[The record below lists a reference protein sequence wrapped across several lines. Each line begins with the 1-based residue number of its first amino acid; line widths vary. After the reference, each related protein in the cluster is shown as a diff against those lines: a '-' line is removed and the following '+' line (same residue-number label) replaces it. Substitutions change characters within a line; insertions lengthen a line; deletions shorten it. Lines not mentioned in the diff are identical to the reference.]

1 MKFAG
6 TYVNLAEMKH
16 LCLISC
22 ILILCG
28 CAGRVR
34 HTYEVEAAL
43 KSLDQVISNKQ
54 MIEGQ
59 KENRILRLR
68 DGVSSAVSDVEKY
81 GIYNELFNEYF
92 QYNIDSTISYAYRKI
107 SLAESFGN
115 EELIRDAVLDLADR
129 YAMSG
134 LYDAILSLFD
144 EYAYD
149 WQEEARYLSILNT
162 VYSNLSKSSNDMV
175 LAVKYSRKKDEY
187 QQKLL
192 STLKHDDIGRI
203 FIQTDILLENNKA
216 QEVLDL
222 LLPWVASND
231 LALEDQGVIYYTM
244 ARAYSM
250 IGDNDNAV
258 LWYAKSARSD
268 LLVPKYEY
276 RSLYELAR
284 CLYEK
289 NDIERAYTYI
299 TRSVQDAVRS
309 NAQLHK
315 QFSYQIL
322 PVISSS
328 YDKFVSQKN
337 RAIVSALL
345 VSCFLLVF
353 LVILS
358 VFLMKERNRV
368 LVAERQTKESNLMLQ
383 RLTEQLQKNVSILQE
398 TNQVKE
404 MYLGRYLNMCSEYI
418 DGLEKYRTSLRKAV
432 KEGEDAMTVLKSK
445 EFMEKALT
453 DFYNQFDATF
463 LDLFPDFIPQL
474 NELLQED
481 KKVSYHSKE
490 RLLTTELRVL
500 ALIRLGVDDSVK
512 IASFLRRSV
521 STVYNYRVKMRNA
534 SVCDRED
541 FENRIMGIG
550 TRQ

>member
-1 MKFAG
+1 
-6 TYVNLAEMKH
+6 MKH
-16 LCLISC
+16 ICIISC
-22 ILILCG
+22 VLILCG
-28 CAGRVR
+28 CSGRVR
-34 HTYEVEAAL
+34 HPYEVESAL
-43 KSLDQVISNKQ
+43 KSLDRVISNKE

-68 DGVSSAVSDVEKY
+68 NGLSAASSDIERY
-81 GIYNELFNEYF
+81 GFYNDLFNEYF
-92 QYNIDSTISYAYRKI
+92 QYNIDSTIAYAYRKMA
-107 SLAESFGN
+107 LAESSGN
-115 EELIRDAVLDLADR
+115 DELIRDAVLDMADR
-129 YAMSG
+129 YTMSG
-134 LYDAILSLFD
+134 IYDAVLGLFD
-144 EYAYD
+144 EFAYD
-149 WQEEARYLSILNT
+149 WQEEPRYLSILNT
-162 VYSNLSKSSNDMV
+162 VYSNLAKSSNDSILSM
-175 LAVKYSRKKDEY
+175 KYSLKKDEY
-187 QQKLL
+187 QQKLFSHL
-192 STLKHDDIGRI
+192 AEDDIGRI
-203 FIQTDILLENNKA
+203 FIRTDMLLENDKA
-216 QEVLDL
+216 QEVLDI
-222 LLPWVASND
+222 LLPWVGSND
-231 LALEDQGVIYYTM
+231 PSLEDQGIIYYTI

-250 IGDNDNAV
+250 IGDNENAI
-258 LWYAKSARSD
+258 LWYAKSAESD

-299 TRSVQDAVRS
+299 TRSVQDAIRS

-322 PVISSS
+322 PIISSS

-337 RAIVSALL
+337 RAIVSALS
-345 VSCFLLVF
+345 VSSVLLCF

-358 VFLMKERNRV
+358 VFLIRERNRV
-368 LVAERQTKESNLMLQ
+368 LIAERQTKESNMMLQ
-383 RLTEQLQKNVSILQE
+383 QLTDELQKNVNILKE
-398 TNQVKE
+398 TNQVKD

-418 DGLEKYRTSLRKAV
+418 DGLEKYRTSLRKAI
-432 KEGEDAMTVLKSK
+432 KDGEDAMTALKSK
-445 EFMEKALT
+445 EFMEKALE

-474 NELLQED
+474 NELLQD
-481 KKVSYHSKE
+481 DRKVTYHSKE

-534 SVCDRED
+534 SVSDRDE
-541 FENRIMGIG
+541 FEKRIMEIG

>member
-1 MKFAG
+1 
-6 TYVNLAEMKH
+6 MKH

-28 CAGRVR
+28 CSGRVR
-34 HTYEVEAAL
+34 YSSEVEAAL
-43 KSLDQVISNKQ
+43 KSLDLVISNKE

-59 KENRILRLR
+59 KENRILKLR
-68 DGVSSAVSDVEKY
+68 AGVSSAVSDIERY
-81 GIYNELFNEYF
+81 GVYNDLFNEYF

-107 SLAESFGN
+107 ELAEFSGN
-115 EELIRDAVLDLADR
+115 EELVRDAVLDLADR

-134 LYDAILSLFD
+134 LYDAILSLFE
-144 EYAYD
+144 EYDYQ
-149 WQEEARYLSILNT
+149 WLEEARYLSILNT
-162 VYSNLSKSSNDMV
+162 VYSNLSKSSNDHV
-175 LAVKYSRKKDEY
+175 LSMKYIRKKDEY

-192 STLKHDDIGRI
+192 STLKDDDIGCI

-231 LALEDQGVIYYTM
+231 PALEDQGVIYYTM
-244 ARAYSM
+244 ARAYSL
-250 IGDNDNAV
+250 IGDNENAV

-337 RAIVSALL
+337 KAIVSALL
-345 VSCFLLVF
+345 VSCFLLFF

-358 VFLMKERNRV
+358 VFLIKERNRV

-383 RLTEQLQKNVSILQE
+383 QLTDQLQKNVNILQE

-418 DGLEKYRTSLRKAV
+418 DGLEKYRTSLRKAI
-432 KEGEDAMTVLKSK
+432 KDGEDAMTALKSK
-445 EFMEKALT
+445 EFMEKALN

-463 LDLFPDFIPQL
+463 LDLFPDFISQL

-541 FENRIMGIG
+541 FENRIMDIG

>member
-1 MKFAG
+1 MK
-6 TYVNLAEMKH
+6 
-16 LCLISC
+16 
-22 ILILCG
+22 
-28 CAGRVR
+28 
-34 HTYEVEAAL
+34 
-43 KSLDQVISNKQ
+43 
-54 MIEGQ
+54 
-59 KENRILRLR
+59 LRA
-68 DGVSSAVSDVEKY
+68 GVSSAVSDIERY
-81 GIYNELFNEYF
+81 GVYNDLFNEYF

-107 SLAESFGN
+107 ELAEFSGN
-115 EELIRDAVLDLADR
+115 EELVRDAVLDLADR

-134 LYDAILSLFD
+134 LYDAILSLFE
-144 EYAYD
+144 EYDYQ
-149 WQEEARYLSILNT
+149 WLEEARYLSILNT
-162 VYSNLSKSSNDMV
+162 VYSNLSKSSNDHV
-175 LAVKYSRKKDEY
+175 LSMKYIRKKDEY

-192 STLKHDDIGRI
+192 STLKDDDIGRI

-231 LALEDQGVIYYTM
+231 PALEDQGVIYYTM
-244 ARAYSM
+244 ARAYSL
-250 IGDNDNAV
+250 IGDNENAV

-337 RAIVSALL
+337 KAIVSALL
-345 VSCFLLVF
+345 VSCFLLFF

-358 VFLMKERNRV
+358 VFLIKERNRV

-383 RLTEQLQKNVSILQE
+383 QLTDQLQKNVNILQE

-418 DGLEKYRTSLRKAV
+418 DGLEKYRTSLRKAI
-432 KEGEDAMTVLKSK
+432 KDGEDAMTALKSK
-445 EFMEKALT
+445 EFMEKALN

-463 LDLFPDFIPQL
+463 LDLFPDFISQL

-541 FENRIMGIG
+541 FENRIMDIG

>member
-1 MKFAG
+1 
-6 TYVNLAEMKH
+6 MKH
-16 LCLISC
+16 LCLISY

-28 CAGRVR
+28 CSGRVR
-34 HTYEVEAAL
+34 YSSEVETAL
-43 KSLDQVISNKQ
+43 KSLDLVISNKE

-59 KENRILRLR
+59 KENRILKLR
-68 DGVSSAVSDVEKY
+68 AGVSSAVSDIERY
-81 GIYNELFNEYF
+81 GVYNDLFNEYF

-107 SLAESFGN
+107 ELAEFSGN
-115 EELIRDAVLDLADR
+115 EDLVRDAVLDLADR

-134 LYDAILSLFD
+134 LYDAILSLFE
-144 EYAYD
+144 EYDYQ
-149 WQEEARYLSILNT
+149 WLEEARYLSILNT
-162 VYSNLSKSSNDMV
+162 VYSNLSKSSNDHV
-175 LAVKYSRKKDEY
+175 LSMKYIRKKDEY

-192 STLKHDDIGRI
+192 STLKDDDIGRI

-231 LALEDQGVIYYTM
+231 PALEDQGVIYYTM
-244 ARAYSM
+244 ARAYSL
-250 IGDNDNAV
+250 IGDNENAV

-315 QFSYQIL
+315 QFSYEIL

-337 RAIVSALL
+337 KAIVSALL
-345 VSCFLLVF
+345 VSCFLLFF

-358 VFLMKERNRV
+358 VFLIRERNRV
-368 LVAERQTKESNLMLQ
+368 LIAERQTKESHRMLQ
-383 RLTEQLQKNVSILQE
+383 ELTDQLQKNVNILQE
-398 TNQVKE
+398 TNQVKD

-418 DGLEKYRTSLRKAV
+418 DGLEKYRTSLRKV
-432 KEGEDAMTVLKSK
+432 IKDGEDVMTALKSK
-445 EFMEKALT
+445 EFMEKALN

-463 LDLFPDFIPQL
+463 LDLFPDFISQL

-541 FENRIMGIG
+541 FENRIMDIG

>member
-1 MKFAG
+1 MKY
-6 TYVNLAEMKH
+6 T
-16 LCLISC
+16 CLISC

-34 HTYEVEAAL
+34 HSYEVEAAL
-43 KSLDQVISNKQ
+43 KSLDQVISNKE

-68 DGVSSAVSDVEKY
+68 AGISEAASDEERY
-81 GIYNELFNEYF
+81 GIYNDLFNEYF

-107 SLAESFGN
+107 ELAELSGN
-115 EELIRDAVLDLADR
+115 EELIKDAVLDLADR

-134 LYDAILSLFD
+134 LYDAILSIFA
-144 EYAYD
+144 EYDYQ
-149 WQEEARYLSILNT
+149 WLEEARYLSILNT
-162 VYSNLSKSSNDMV
+162 VYSNLSKSSNDLV
-175 LAVKYSRKKDEY
+175 LAMKYSRAKDEY
-187 QQKLL
+187 QNKLF
-192 STLKHDDIGRI
+192 STLKNDDIGRI
-203 FIQTDILLENNKA
+203 YIQTDILLEKNKA

-231 LALEDQGVIYYTM
+231 PALEDQGVIYYTM

-250 IGDNDNAV
+250 IGDNENAI

-276 RSLYELAR
+276 RSLYELAS

-322 PVISSS
+322 PIISSS
-328 YDKFVSQKN
+328 YDKFLSQKN
-337 RAIVSALL
+337 KAIVSALL
-345 VSCFLLVF
+345 ASCVLLFF

-358 VFLMKERNRV
+358 VFLIKERNRV
-368 LVAERQTKESNLMLQ
+368 LVAERQTKESNQMLQ
-383 RLTEQLQKNVSILQE
+383 QLTDQLQKNVNILQE

-432 KEGEDAMTVLKSK
+432 KDGEDAMTALKSK
-445 EFMEKALT
+445 EFMEKALN

-463 LDLFPDFIPQL
+463 LDLFPDFISQL

-541 FENRIMGIG
+541 FENRIMDIG

>member
-1 MKFAG
+1 
-6 TYVNLAEMKH
+6 MKH

-28 CAGRVR
+28 CSGRVR
-34 HTYEVEAAL
+34 YSSEVEAAL
-43 KSLDQVISNKQ
+43 KSLDLVISNKE

-59 KENRILRLR
+59 KENRILKLR
-68 DGVSSAVSDVEKY
+68 AGVSSTVSDIERY
-81 GIYNELFNEYF
+81 GVYNDLFNEYF

-107 SLAESFGN
+107 ELAEFSGN
-115 EELIRDAVLDLADR
+115 EELVRDAVLDLADR

-134 LYDAILSLFD
+134 LYDAILSLFE
-144 EYAYD
+144 EYDYQ
-149 WQEEARYLSILNT
+149 WLEEARYLSILNT
-162 VYSNLSKSSNDMV
+162 VYSNLSKSSNDHV
-175 LAVKYSRKKDEY
+175 LSMKYIRKKDEY

-192 STLKHDDIGRI
+192 STLKDDDIGRI

-231 LALEDQGVIYYTM
+231 PALEDQGVIYYTM
-244 ARAYSM
+244 ARAYSL
-250 IGDNDNAV
+250 IGDNENAV

-337 RAIVSALL
+337 KAIVSALL
-345 VSCFLLVF
+345 VSCFLLFF

-358 VFLMKERNRV
+358 VFLIKERNRV

-383 RLTEQLQKNVSILQE
+383 QLTDQLQKNVNILQE

-418 DGLEKYRTSLRKAV
+418 DGLEKYRTSLRKAI
-432 KEGEDAMTVLKSK
+432 KDGEDAMTALKSK
-445 EFMEKALT
+445 EFMEKALN

-463 LDLFPDFIPQL
+463 LDLFPDFISQL

-541 FENRIMGIG
+541 FENRIMDIG

>member
-16 LCLISC
+16 LCLILC

-445 EFMEKALT
+445 EFIEKALT

-541 FENRIMGIG
+541 FENRIMDIG

>member
-1 MKFAG
+1 
-6 TYVNLAEMKH
+6 MKH
-16 LCLISC
+16 LCLISF

-28 CAGRVR
+28 CSGRVR
-34 HTYEVEAAL
+34 YSSEVEAAL
-43 KSLDQVISNKQ
+43 KSLDLVISNKE

-59 KENRILRLR
+59 KENRILKLR
-68 DGVSSAVSDVEKY
+68 AGVSSAVSDIERY
-81 GIYNELFNEYF
+81 GVYNDLFKEYF

-107 SLAESFGN
+107 ELAEFSGN
-115 EELIRDAVLDLADR
+115 EELVRDAVLDLADR

-134 LYDAILSLFD
+134 LYDAILSLFE
-144 EYAYD
+144 EYDYQ
-149 WQEEARYLSILNT
+149 WLEEARYLSILNT
-162 VYSNLSKSSNDMV
+162 VYSNLSKSSNDHV
-175 LAVKYSRKKDEY
+175 LSMKYIRKKDEY

-192 STLKHDDIGRI
+192 STLKDDDIGRI

-231 LALEDQGVIYYTM
+231 PALEDQGVIYNSM
-244 ARAYSM
+244 ARAYCL
-250 IGDNDNAV
+250 IGDNENAV

-328 YDKFVSQKN
+328 YAKFVSQKN
-337 RAIVSALL
+337 KAIVSALL
-345 VSCFLLVF
+345 VSCFLLFF

-358 VFLMKERNRV
+358 VFLIRERNRV

-383 RLTEQLQKNVSILQE
+383 QLTDQLQTISFRRRI
-398 TNQVKE
+398 
-404 MYLGRYLNMCSEYI
+404 RS
-418 DGLEKYRTSLRKAV
+418 RKCISA
-432 KEGEDAMTVLKSK
+432 
-445 EFMEKALT
+445 
-453 DFYNQFDATF
+453 
-463 LDLFPDFIPQL
+463 
-474 NELLQED
+474 
-481 KKVSYHSKE
+481 
-490 RLLTTELRVL
+490 
-500 ALIRLGVDDSVK
+500 
-512 IASFLRRSV
+512 
-521 STVYNYRVKMRNA
+521 
-534 SVCDRED
+534 
-541 FENRIMGIG
+541 G
-550 TRQ
+550 T

>member
-1 MKFAG
+1 
-6 TYVNLAEMKH
+6 MKH
-16 LCLISC
+16 IC
-22 ILILCG
+22 IIACVLILCG
-28 CAGRVR
+28 CSGRVR
-34 HTYEVEAAL
+34 HPYEVESAL
-43 KSLDQVISNKQ
+43 KSLDQVISNKE

-68 DGVSSAVSDVEKY
+68 SGLSAASSDIERY
-81 GIYNELFNEYF
+81 GFYNDLFNEYF
-92 QYNIDSTISYAYRKI
+92 QYNIDSTIAYAYRKMA
-107 SLAESFGN
+107 LAESSGN
-115 EELIRDAVLDLADR
+115 DELIRDAVLDMADR
-129 YAMSG
+129 YTMSG
-134 LYDAILSLFD
+134 IYDAVLSLFD
-144 EYAYD
+144 DYAYD
-149 WQEEARYLSILNT
+149 WQEEPRYLSILNT
-162 VYSNLSKSSNDMV
+162 VYSNLAKSSNDSILSM
-175 LAVKYSRKKDEY
+175 KYSLKKDEY
-187 QQKLL
+187 QQKLFSHL
-192 STLKHDDIGRI
+192 AEEDIGRI
-203 FIQTDILLENNKA
+203 FIRTDMLLENDKA
-216 QEVLDL
+216 QEVLDI
-222 LLPWVASND
+222 LLPWVGNND
-231 LALEDQGVIYYTM
+231 PSLEDQGIIYYTI

-250 IGDNDNAV
+250 IGDNENAI
-258 LWYAKSARSD
+258 LWYAKSAESD

-299 TRSVQDAVRS
+299 TRSVQDAIRS

-322 PVISSS
+322 PIISSS

-337 RAIVSALL
+337 RAIVSALS
-345 VSCFLLVF
+345 VSSVLLCF

-358 VFLMKERNRV
+358 VFLIRERNRV
-368 LVAERQTKESNLMLQ
+368 LIAERQTKESNMMLQ
-383 RLTEQLQKNVSILQE
+383 QLTDELQKNVNILKE
-398 TNQVKE
+398 TNQVKD

-418 DGLEKYRTSLRKAV
+418 DGLEKYRTSLRKAI
-432 KEGEDAMTVLKSK
+432 KDGEDAMTALKSK
-445 EFMEKALT
+445 EFMEKALE

-481 KKVSYHSKE
+481 RKVTYHSKE

-534 SVCDRED
+534 SVSDRDE
-541 FENRIMGIG
+541 FEKRIMEIG

>member
-1 MKFAG
+1 MKR
-6 TYVNLAEMKH
+6 

-22 ILILCG
+22 VLILCG

-34 HTYEVEAAL
+34 HSYEVETAL
-43 KSLDQVISNKQ
+43 KSLDQVISNKE

-68 DGVSSAVSDVEKY
+68 EGISSAVSDLERY
-81 GIYNELFNEYF
+81 GIYNDLFNEYF
-92 QYNIDSTISYAYRKI
+92 QYNIDSTIAYAYRKI
-107 SLAESFGN
+107 ELAESSGN
-115 EELIRDAVLDLADR
+115 DELIKDAVLDLADR

-134 LYDAILSLFD
+134 LYDAILSLFE
-144 EYAYD
+144 EYEYQ
-149 WQEEARYLSILNT
+149 WFEEARYLSILNT
-162 VYSNLSKSSNDMV
+162 VYSNLSKSSNDLV
-175 LAVKYSRKKDEY
+175 LSAKYTRKKDEY

-192 STLKHDDIGRI
+192 STLKDDDIGRI
-203 FIQTDILLENNKA
+203 FIQTDILLENDKA

-231 LALEDQGVIYYTM
+231 PALEDQGVIYYTM

-250 IGDNDNAV
+250 IGDSDNAI

-276 RSLYELAR
+276 RSLYELAS

-289 NDIERAYTYI
+289 HDIERAYTYI
-299 TRSVQDAVRS
+299 NRSVQDAVRS

-337 RAIVSALL
+337 KAIVSALL
-345 VSCFLLVF
+345 VSCFLLFF

-358 VFLMKERNRV
+358 VFLIRERNRV
-368 LVAERQTKESNLMLQ
+368 LIAERQTKESNQMLQ
-383 RLTEQLQKNVSILQE
+383 QLTDQLQKNVNILQE
-398 TNQVKE
+398 TNQVKDI
-404 MYLGRYLNMCSEYI
+404 YLGRYLNMCSEYI
-418 DGLEKYRTSLRKAV
+418 DGLEKYRTSLRKV
-432 KEGEDAMTVLKSK
+432 IKDGEDAMTALKSK
-445 EFMEKALT
+445 EFMEKALN

-463 LDLFPDFIPQL
+463 LDLFPDFISQL

-500 ALIRLGVDDSVK
+500 ALIRLGVNDSVK

-534 SVCDRED
+534 SVCDREE
-541 FENRIMGIG
+541 FENRIMDIG

>member
-1 MKFAG
+1 MKR
-6 TYVNLAEMKH
+6 

-22 ILILCG
+22 VLILCG

-34 HTYEVEAAL
+34 HSYEVESAL
-43 KSLDQVISNKQ
+43 KSLDQVISNKE

-59 KENRILRLR
+59 KENRIMRLR
-68 DGVSSAVSDVEKY
+68 AGISEAASDEERYGV
-81 GIYNELFNEYF
+81 YNDLFNEYF

-107 SLAESFGN
+107 ALAESSGN
-115 EELIRDAVLDLADR
+115 EELVRDAVLDLADR

-134 LYDAILSLFD
+134 LYDAILSLFE
-144 EYAYD
+144 EYEYQ
-149 WQEEARYLSILNT
+149 WFEEARYLSVLNT
-162 VYSNLSKSSNDMV
+162 VYSNLSKSSNDLV
-175 LAVKYSRKKDEY
+175 LSAKYTLKKDEY
-187 QQKLL
+187 QQKLFSHL
-192 STLKHDDIGRI
+192 AEDDIGRI

-216 QEVLDL
+216 REVLDL
-222 LLPWVASND
+222 LLPWIADNELS
-231 LALEDQGVIYYTM
+231 LENQGVIYYTL

-250 IGDNDNAV
+250 LGDNNNAV
-258 LWYAKSARSD
+258 LWYARSAESD

-276 RSLYELAR
+276 RSLYELAS

-289 NDIERAYTYI
+289 HDIERAYTYI
-299 TRSVQDAVRS
+299 NRSVQDALRS

-322 PVISSS
+322 PIISSS
-328 YDKFVSQKN
+328 YDKFLSQKN

-345 VSCFLLVF
+345 ASCILLFF

-358 VFLMKERNRV
+358 VFLIKERNRV
-368 LVAERQTKESNLMLQ
+368 LVAERQTKESNQMLQ
-383 RLTEQLQKNVSILQE
+383 QLTDQLQKNVNILQE
-398 TNQVKE
+398 TNQVKDI
-404 MYLGRYLNMCSEYI
+404 YLGRYLNMCSEYI
-418 DGLEKYRTSLRKAV
+418 DGLEKYRTSLRKV
-432 KEGEDAMTVLKSK
+432 IKDGEDAMTALKSK
-445 EFMEKALT
+445 EFMEKALN

-463 LDLFPDFIPQL
+463 LDLFPDFISQL

-534 SVCDRED
+534 SVCDREE
-541 FENRIMGIG
+541 FEKRIMDIG

>member
-1 MKFAG
+1 
-6 TYVNLAEMKH
+6 MKH

-28 CAGRVR
+28 CSGRVR
-34 HTYEVEAAL
+34 YSSEVEAAL
-43 KSLDQVISNKQ
+43 KSLDLVISNKE

-59 KENRILRLR
+59 KENRILKLR
-68 DGVSSAVSDVEKY
+68 AGVSSAVSDIERY
-81 GIYNELFNEYF
+81 GVYNDLFNEYF

-107 SLAESFGN
+107 ELAEFSGN
-115 EELIRDAVLDLADR
+115 EELVRDAVLDLADR

-134 LYDAILSLFD
+134 LYDAILSLFE
-144 EYAYD
+144 EYDYQ
-149 WQEEARYLSILNT
+149 WLEEARYLSILNT
-162 VYSNLSKSSNDMV
+162 VYSNLSKSSNDHV
-175 LAVKYSRKKDEY
+175 LSMKYIRKKDEY

-192 STLKHDDIGRI
+192 STLKDDDIGRI

-231 LALEDQGVIYYTM
+231 PALEDQGVIYYTM
-244 ARAYSM
+244 ARAYSL
-250 IGDNDNAV
+250 IGDNENAV

-337 RAIVSALL
+337 KAIVSALL
-345 VSCFLLVF
+345 VSCFLLFF

-358 VFLMKERNRV
+358 VFLIKERNRV

-383 RLTEQLQKNVSILQE
+383 QLTDQLQKNVNILQE

-418 DGLEKYRTSLRKAV
+418 DGLEKYRTSLRKV
-432 KEGEDAMTVLKSK
+432 IKDGEDAMTALKSK
-445 EFMEKALT
+445 EFMEKALN

-463 LDLFPDFIPQL
+463 LDLFPDFISQL

-541 FENRIMGIG
+541 FENRIMDIG

>member
-1 MKFAG
+1 
-6 TYVNLAEMKH
+6 MKH
-16 LCLISC
+16 LCLISSL
-22 ILILCG
+22 LILCG

-34 HTYEVEAAL
+34 HSYEVEAAL
-43 KSLDQVISNKQ
+43 KSLDQVISNKE

-68 DGVSSAVSDVEKY
+68 AGISSAVSDVERY
-81 GIYNELFNEYF
+81 GIYNDLFNEYF
-92 QYNIDSTISYAYRKI
+92 QYNIDSTISYAYRKKE
-107 SLAESFGN
+107 LAESIGN
-115 EELIRDAVLDLADR
+115 DELIKDAVLDLADR

-134 LYDAILSLFD
+134 LYDAILSLFG
-144 EYAYD
+144 EYDYQ
-149 WQEEARYLSILNT
+149 WLEEARYLSILNT
-162 VYSNLSKSSNDMV
+162 VYSNLSKSSNDLV
-175 LAVKYSRKKDEY
+175 LAMKYSRAKDGY
-187 QQKLL
+187 QQQLL
-192 STLKHDDIGRI
+192 STLNDDDIGRI

-231 LALEDQGVIYYTM
+231 PALEDQGVIYYTM

-250 IGDNDNAV
+250 IGDIENAI

-276 RSLYELAR
+276 RSLYELAS

-328 YDKFVSQKN
+328 YDKFLSQKN

-345 VSCFLLVF
+345 ASCILLYF

-358 VFLMKERNRV
+358 VFLIKERNRV
-368 LVAERQTKESNLMLQ
+368 LVAERQTKESNQMLQ
-383 RLTEQLQKNVSILQE
+383 QLTDQLQKNVNILQE

-432 KEGEDAMTVLKSK
+432 KDGEDPMTALKSK
-445 EFMEKALT
+445 EFMEKALN

-463 LDLFPDFIPQL
+463 LDLFPDFISQL

-541 FENRIMGIG
+541 FENRIMDIG

>member
-1 MKFAG
+1 
-6 TYVNLAEMKH
+6 MKH

-28 CAGRVR
+28 CSGRVR
-34 HTYEVEAAL
+34 YSSEVEAAL
-43 KSLDQVISNKQ
+43 KSLDLVISNKE

-59 KENRILRLR
+59 KENRILKLR
-68 DGVSSAVSDVEKY
+68 AGVSSAVSDIERY
-81 GIYNELFNEYF
+81 GVYNDLFNEYF

-107 SLAESFGN
+107 ELAEFSGN
-115 EELIRDAVLDLADR
+115 EELVRDAVLDLADR

-134 LYDAILSLFD
+134 LYDAILSLFE
-144 EYAYD
+144 EYDYQ
-149 WQEEARYLSILNT
+149 WLEEARYLSILNT
-162 VYSNLSKSSNDMV
+162 VYSNLSKSSNDHV
-175 LAVKYSRKKDEY
+175 LSMKYIRKKDEY

-192 STLKHDDIGRI
+192 STLKDDDIGRI

-231 LALEDQGVIYYTM
+231 PALEDQGVIYYTM
-244 ARAYSM
+244 ARAYSL
-250 IGDNDNAV
+250 IGDNENAV

-337 RAIVSALL
+337 KAIVSALL
-345 VSCFLLVF
+345 VSCFLLFF

-358 VFLMKERNRV
+358 VFLIRERNRV

-383 RLTEQLQKNVSILQE
+383 QLTDQLQKNVNILQE

-418 DGLEKYRTSLRKAV
+418 DGLEKYRTSLRKV
-432 KEGEDAMTVLKSK
+432 IKDGEDAMTALKSK
-445 EFMEKALT
+445 EFMEKALN

-463 LDLFPDFIPQL
+463 LDLFPDFISQL

-541 FENRIMGIG
+541 FENRIMDIG

>member
-1 MKFAG
+1 M
-6 TYVNLAEMKH
+6 
-16 LCLISC
+16 
-22 ILILCG
+22 
-28 CAGRVR
+28 
-34 HTYEVEAAL
+34 
-43 KSLDQVISNKQ
+43 
-54 MIEGQ
+54 
-59 KENRILRLR
+59 
-68 DGVSSAVSDVEKY
+68 
-81 GIYNELFNEYF
+81 FNEYF

-107 SLAESFGN
+107 ELAESIGN
-115 EELIRDAVLDLADR
+115 DELIKDAVLDLADR

-134 LYDAILSLFD
+134 LYDAILSLFG
-144 EYAYD
+144 EYDYQ
-149 WQEEARYLSILNT
+149 WLEEARYLSILNT
-162 VYSNLSKSSNDMV
+162 VYSNLSKSSNDLV
-175 LAVKYSRKKDEY
+175 LAMKYSRTKDVY
-187 QQKLL
+187 QQQLL
-192 STLKHDDIGRI
+192 STLNDDDIGRI

-222 LLPWVASND
+222 LLLWVASND
-231 LALEDQGVIYYTM
+231 PALEDQGVIYYTM

-250 IGDNDNAV
+250 IGDIENAI

-268 LLVPKYEY
+268 LHVPKYEY
-276 RSLYELAR
+276 RSLYELAS

-328 YDKFVSQKN
+328 YDKFLSQKN

-345 VSCFLLVF
+345 ASCILLFF

-358 VFLMKERNRV
+358 VFLIKERDRV
-368 LVAERQTKESNLMLQ
+368 LVAERQTKESNQMLQ
-383 RLTEQLQKNVSILQE
+383 QLTDQLQKNVNILQE

-418 DGLEKYRTSLRKAV
+418 DGLEKYRTSLRKAI
-432 KEGEDAMTVLKSK
+432 KDGEDAMTALKSK
-445 EFMEKALT
+445 EFMEKALN

-463 LDLFPDFIPQL
+463 LDLFPDFISQL

-541 FENRIMGIG
+541 FENRIMDIG

>member
-1 MKFAG
+1 MK
-6 TYVNLAEMKH
+6 Y
-16 LCLISC
+16 LCLISSL
-22 ILILCG
+22 LILCG
-28 CAGRVR
+28 CSGRVR
-34 HTYEVEAAL
+34 HSYEVESAL
-43 KSLDQVISNKQ
+43 KSLDQVISNKE

-59 KENRILRLR
+59 KENRIMRLR
-68 DGVSSAVSDVEKY
+68 AGISEAASDEERYGV
-81 GIYNELFNEYF
+81 YNDLFNEYF

-107 SLAESFGN
+107 ELAESSGN
-115 EELIRDAVLDLADR
+115 DELIKDAVLDLADR

-134 LYDAILSLFD
+134 LYDAILSLFG
-144 EYAYD
+144 EYDYQ
-149 WQEEARYLSILNT
+149 WLEEARYLSILNT
-162 VYSNLSKSSNDMV
+162 VYSNLSKSSNDLV
-175 LAVKYSRKKDEY
+175 LAMKYSRAKDVY
-187 QQKLL
+187 QQQLL
-192 STLKHDDIGRI
+192 STLNDDDIGRI

-231 LALEDQGVIYYTM
+231 PALEDQGVIYYTM

-250 IGDNDNAV
+250 IGDIENAI

-276 RSLYELAR
+276 RSLYELAS

-289 NDIERAYTYI
+289 TDIERAYTYI

-328 YDKFVSQKN
+328 YDKFLSQKN

-345 VSCFLLVF
+345 ASCILLFF

-358 VFLMKERNRV
+358 VFLIKERNRV
-368 LVAERQTKESNLMLQ
+368 LVAERQTKESNQMLQ
-383 RLTEQLQKNVSILQE
+383 QLTDQLQKNVNILQE

-432 KEGEDAMTVLKSK
+432 KDGEDPMTALKSK
-445 EFMEKALT
+445 EFMEKALN

-463 LDLFPDFIPQL
+463 LDLFPDFISQL

-541 FENRIMGIG
+541 FENRIMDIG